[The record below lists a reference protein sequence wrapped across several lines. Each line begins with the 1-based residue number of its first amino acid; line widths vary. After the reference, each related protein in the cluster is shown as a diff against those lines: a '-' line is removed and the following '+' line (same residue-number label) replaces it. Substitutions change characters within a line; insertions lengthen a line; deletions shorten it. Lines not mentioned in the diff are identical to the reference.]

1 MPELAASPP
10 PGAPTVPV
18 ALEYD
23 GGDMD
28 CGSGLL
34 LAITSRMRRID
45 QGEVLLL
52 HTRERSVLADLPAWA
67 RLAGHDLIAVVDDAA
82 DTAPGP
88 WRLWIERGR
97 TVTGAFDRSVAADV
111 EYSSGAPA
119 PVGTRLWLYSNFHC
133 NLACIYCCAA
143 SSPRAEPRLMSVET
157 AASAAEQFAQQGGR
171 ELLVTGGEPFLHPDL
186 GELVARTAQHVPV
199 TLLTN
204 AMVYAR
210 GRRREA
216 LESFDRDRVTLQIS
230 LDSAGPELH
239 DRQRGAG
246 SHRRA
251 LEGIQLAREL
261 DFRVRVATTYLPED
275 APAAGD
281 LHGILADLGIAEE
294 DRLIRPVAAEGYAED
309 GVEITLDSVEPEP
322 TLTADGAWWHP
333 VGVTNRH
340 LRVADAP
347 LPLAHVLD
355 VVRDVVAVQAA
366 AGSQGRSVFRC
377 T

>member
-239 DRQRGAG
+239 DRQRGDG

>member
-1 MPELAASPP
+1 MPELAAPPP
-10 PGAPTVPV
+10 PGAPTVSV

-45 QGEVLLL
+45 EGEVLLL

-82 DTAPGP
+82 EAAPGP

-97 TVTGAFDRSVAADV
+97 TATGPVDRSVAADV

-133 NLACIYCCAA
+133 NLACTYCCAA
-143 SSPRAEPRLMSVET
+143 SSPRADPRLMSVET
-157 AASAAEQFAQQGGR
+157 AVSAAEQFAQQGGR

-186 GELVARTAQHVPV
+186 GELVARTAEHVPV

-281 LHGILADLGIAEE
+281 LHGTLANLGIAEE

-355 VVRDVVAVQAA
+355 VVRDVVAVQAS
-366 AGSQGRSVFRC
+366 AGSEGRAVFRC

>member
-1 MPELAASPP
+1 MPDLTASPP
-10 PGAPTVPV
+10 TGAPTVPV
-18 ALEYD
+18 ALSYD

-34 LAITSRMRRID
+34 LAITSRMRRIEE
-45 QGEVLLL
+45 GEVLLL
-52 HTRERSVLADLPAWA
+52 HTREHSVLADLPAWA
-67 RLAGHDLIAVVDDAA
+67 RLAGHGLLAVVDGA
-82 DTAPGP
+82 TGSGRGP
-88 WRLWIERGR
+88 WRLWIVRGR
-97 TVTGAFDRSVAADV
+97 SRVAATHRPSTAEV
-111 EYSSGAPA
+111 EYSSGEPA

-133 NLACIYCCAA
+133 NLACTYCCAA
-143 SSPRAEPRLMSVET
+143 SSPKADPRLMSVET
-157 AASAAEQFAQQGGR
+157 AASAAEQFAEQGGR
-171 ELLVTGGEPFLHPDL
+171 ELLITGGEPFLHPELD
-186 GELVARTAQHVPV
+186 ELVARTAAHVPV

-204 AMVYAR
+204 AMVFGR

-216 LESFDRDRVTLQIS
+216 LESFDRDQVTLQIS

-246 SHRRA
+246 SHVRA
-251 LEGIQLAREL
+251 LEGIRLARAL

-275 APAAGD
+275 AAAAGD
-281 LHGILADLGIAEE
+281 LHATLAELGIAEE
-294 DRLIRPVAAEGYAED
+294 DRLIRPVAQEGCAQD

-333 VGVTNRH
+333 VAVTNRH

-347 LPLAHVLD
+347 LPLEHVLD
-355 VVRDVVAVQAA
+355 VIRDVVAVQSA
-366 AGSQGRSVFRC
+366 AGSQGRAVFRC